1 MMNFPIIAAMI
12 NFLKGLV
19 NTGSTYSM
27 KRWNA
32 MKIFDV
38 MLMLTI
44 ADFAFNN
51 FVIREFLFY
60 GWIATGSALLGITT
74 FDKRID
80 ARKEIEMEKAKKDL
94 DLNANIQINET
105 HKK

>member
-1 MMNFPIIAAMI
+1 MKFPLIEMMK

-19 NTGSTYSM
+19 DRNNTYSM

-44 ADFAFNN
+44 ADFIFNN
-51 FVIREFLFY
+51 FVIHEYLFY
-60 GWIATGSALLGITT
+60 GWITTGLALLGITT

-94 DLNANIQINET
+94 DLNVKLETKETKNEN
-105 HKK
+105 